1 MRILTKLNLDNLHQN
16 RARTAVTI
24 IGIALSVALI
34 LSVVGTVT
42 SLLHTERVDA
52 INEYGDF
59 HIVYMNIPGDKIA
72 VIEESKD
79 YIVQYYSASINPKN
93 DELYSYGYPPSRE
106 SYEAIMDP
114 GAIVRDAEHSY
125 CVFLK
130 YENPVYARDTESF
143 SSNPDTQLARAL
155 EEAGYLEE
163 LETRTNTTIFVLD
176 GGIPRTGRTVL
187 LSFATLSL
195 GIMATVAAFLIRNS
209 FNISI
214 TERVRQ
220 FGILA
225 SIGARPR
232 QIRHMVYQEGGMV
245 GLIAIPLGLALGAGA
260 TAAIV
265 SIINNLVGSLFDA
278 SLLFYIP
285 LRVFLLIIGIGMIV
299 VILSAASPAIVASR
313 VSPIAA
319 LRNVQDV
326 KLKAKKVRTPKF
338 LQRVWGIG
346 GVIAHKNLK
355 RSRQKYRTTVVSIV
369 TSVAVFIGIATFMDY
384 GHKVVGLFFE
394 DTGSNYVISQ
404 GSVELYE
411 KVAKKFSLKEY
422 AYYQISSQGTIENAE
437 DGEMIPR
444 TWLYVV
450 SRDEFTRFAKRVGYR
465 GNNYA
470 SQVILQDNCMSTDS
484 SGSIRTKRSTEY
496 KVGDSVRLRLQRIDT
511 GSIGVD
517 GLDQEEQS
525 DAIDYK
531 AINKDIE
538 LVITQITDEAPLGES
553 RHTVYPGG
561 IAYISEENSMYTEN
575 RDFFHANTMQIKDS
589 GVGERI
595 TNYLDT
601 DKTIQ
606 NLDTDQGFYYQDMEK
621 GMQVTRNTIL
631 LSEILIYGFI
641 IAVSLIGVTN
651 IFNII
656 TTNIALRAK
665 EFAILKSI
673 GMSQK
678 EFNHMVRL
686 ESVLYTTHALMI
698 GLPIGLLISYGIY
711 KLLDEGMLE
720 FGWLIPWWAIA
731 ISIIAVALL
740 VAGIMRY
747 SMRQIRKQ
755 SIIETIRKESF

>member
-1 MRILTKLNLDNLHQN
+1 MRTLTKLNLDNLRQN
-16 RARTAVTI
+16 RARTVVTI

-59 HIVYMNIPGDKIA
+59 HIVYVNIPGDKIA
-72 VIEESKD
+72 VIEESKG
-79 YIVQYYSASINPKN
+79 YIVQYYSASINPED
-93 DELYSYGYPPSRE
+93 DELYSYGYPPSRG

-114 GAIVRDAEHSY
+114 DAIVRDAEHSY

-130 YENPVYARDTESF
+130 YENPAYARDTESF

-155 EEAGYLEE
+155 KDAGYLEE
-163 LETRTNTTIFVLD
+163 LETRTNITIFELD
-176 GGIPRTGRTVL
+176 GGIPRTGRILL
-187 LSFATLSL
+187 LSFASLSL
-195 GIMATVAAFLIRNS
+195 GVMAIVAAFLIRNS

-225 SIGARPR
+225 SVGARPR

-245 GLIAIPLGLALGAGA
+245 GLIAIPLGLVLGAGA
-260 TAAIV
+260 TAAIIA
-265 SIINNLVGSLFDA
+265 IINNLVGSLFDA

-285 LRVFLLIIGIGMIV
+285 LEAYLLIIGIGMIII
-299 VILSAASPAIVASR
+299 ILSAASPAIVASR

-369 TSVAVFIGIATFMDY
+369 ISVAVFIGIATFMDY

-394 DTGSNYVISQ
+394 DTGSNYVITQ

-411 KVAKKFSLKEY
+411 KVAQKFNLKEY
-422 AYYQISSQGTIENAE
+422 AYYQIPGQGTIENAE
-437 DGEMIPR
+437 NGKMVPR
-444 TWLYVV
+444 TRLYVV
-450 SRDEFTRFAKRVGYR
+450 SRDEFVRFAKRVGYR
-465 GNNYA
+465 GDDYA
-470 SQVILQDNCMSTDS
+470 SQVILQDNYTSTDS
-484 SGSIRTKRSTEY
+484 SGSIQTKRSTEY
-496 KVGDSVRLRLQRIDT
+496 KVGDFVRLRLQKMSMDSTDT
-511 GSIGVD
+511 ED
-517 GLDQEEQS
+517 PNHDEQT
-525 DAIDYK
+525 DIVDYK
-531 AINKDIE
+531 FINKDVT
-538 LVITQITDEAPLGES
+538 LRITQITDEAPLGES
-553 RHTVYPGG
+553 NHTLYTGG
-561 IAYISEENSMYTEN
+561 IAYVSEENSVYMEN

-589 GVGERI
+589 GVGEKI

-606 NLDTDQGFYYQDMEK
+606 NLDTDQGFYYQDIEK
-621 GMQVTRNTIL
+621 EMQVTRNTIL
-631 LSEILIYGFI
+631 LSEILIYGFVI
-641 IAVSLIGVTN
+641 VVSLIGVTN
-651 IFNII
+651 IFNTI

-686 ESVLYTTHALMI
+686 ESVLYTTRALMI

-711 KLLDEGMLE
+711 KLLDGGMLK

-731 ISIIAVALL
+731 TSIVAVALL
-740 VAGIMRY
+740 VASIMRY
-747 SMRQIRKQ
+747 STRRIRKQ
-755 SIIETIRKESF
+755 NIIETIRKESF

>member
-1 MRILTKLNLDNLHQN
+1 MRILTKLNLDNLRQN
-16 RARTAVTI
+16 RARTVVTI

-42 SLLHTERVDA
+42 SLLHTERIDT

-72 VIEESKD
+72 IIEKSENH
-79 YIVQYYSASINPKN
+79 IVQYYSASINAEE
-93 DELYSYGYPPSRE
+93 DELYSYGFPPSRG

-114 GAIVRDAEHSY
+114 GVIVRDAEHSY

-155 EEAGYLEE
+155 KDAGYLEE
-163 LETRTNTTIFVLD
+163 LEMRTNVTIFELD
-176 GGIPRTGRTVL
+176 GGIPRTGRILL
-187 LSFATLSL
+187 LSFASLSL
-195 GIMATVAAFLIRNS
+195 GVMAIVAAFLIRNS

-225 SIGARPR
+225 SVGARPR
-232 QIRHMVYQEGGMV
+232 QIRHTVYQEGGMV
-245 GLIAIPLGLALGAGA
+245 GLIAIPLGLVLGAGA
-260 TAAIV
+260 TAAIIA
-265 SIINNLVGSLFDA
+265 IINNLVGSLFDA

-285 LRVFLLIIGIGMIV
+285 LEAYLLIIGIGMIII
-299 VILSAASPAIVASR
+299 ILSAASPAIVASR

-369 TSVAVFIGIATFMDY
+369 ISVAVFIGIATFMDY

-394 DTGSNYVISQ
+394 DTGSNYVITQ

-411 KVAKKFSLKEY
+411 KVAQKFNLKEY
-422 AYYQISSQGTIENAE
+422 AYYQIPGQGTIENAE
-437 DGEMIPR
+437 DGEMVPR
-444 TWLYVV
+444 TWLYAV
-450 SRDEFTRFAKRVGYR
+450 SRDEFVRFAKRVGYR
-465 GNNYA
+465 GDDYA
-470 SQVILQDNCMSTDS
+470 SQVILQDNYMSADS
-484 SGSIRTKRSTEY
+484 SGSIQTKRSTEY
-496 KVGDSVRLRLQRIDT
+496 KVGDFVRLRLQKMSMDSADIED
-511 GSIGVD
+511 SNHD
-517 GLDQEEQS
+517 EQT
-525 DAIDYK
+525 DVVDYK
-531 AINKDIE
+531 FINKDVT
-538 LVITQITDEAPLGES
+538 LRITQITDEAPLGES
-553 RHTVYPGG
+553 NHTVYPGG
-561 IAYISEENSMYTEN
+561 IAYVSEENSVYMEN

-589 GVGERI
+589 GVGEKI

-606 NLDTDQGFYYQDMEK
+606 NLDTDQGFYYQDIEK
-621 GMQVTRNTIL
+621 EMQVTRNTIL
-631 LSEILIYGFI
+631 LSEILIYGFVI
-641 IAVSLIGVTN
+641 VVSLIGVTN
-651 IFNII
+651 IFNTI

-686 ESVLYTTHALMI
+686 ESVLYTTRALMI

-711 KLLDEGMLE
+711 KLLDGGMLK
-720 FGWLIPWWAIA
+720 FGWLVPWWAIA

>member
-1 MRILTKLNLDNLHQN
+1 MRILTKLNLDNLRQN

-42 SLLHTERVDA
+42 SLLHTERIDT

-72 VIEESKD
+72 VIEESKG
-79 YIVQYYSASINPKN
+79 YIVQYYSASINPED
-93 DELYSYGYPPSRE
+93 DELYSYGFPPSRR

-114 GAIVRDAEHSY
+114 GAIVRDAGHFY

-130 YENPVYARDTESF
+130 YKNPAYARDTESF

-155 EEAGYLEE
+155 EEAGYLED
-163 LETRTNTTIFVLD
+163 LEMRTNVTIFELD
-176 GGIPRTGRTVL
+176 GGIPRTGRILL
-187 LSFATLSL
+187 LSFASLSL
-195 GIMATVAAFLIRNS
+195 GVMAIVAAFLIRNS

-225 SIGARPR
+225 SVGARPR

-245 GLIAIPLGLALGAGA
+245 GLIAIPLGLVLGAGA
-260 TAAIV
+260 TAAIIA
-265 SIINNLVGSLFDA
+265 IINNLVGSLFDA

-285 LRVFLLIIGIGMIV
+285 LEAYLLIIGIGMIII
-299 VILSAASPAIVASR
+299 ILSAASPAIVASR

-369 TSVAVFIGIATFMDY
+369 ISVAVFIGIATFMDY

-394 DTGSNYVISQ
+394 DTGSNYVITQ

-411 KVAKKFSLKEY
+411 KVAQKFNLKEY
-422 AYYQISSQGTIENAE
+422 AYYQIPGQGTIENAE
-437 DGEMIPR
+437 DGEMVPR
-444 TWLYVV
+444 TWLYAV
-450 SRDEFTRFAKRVGYR
+450 SRDEFVRFAKRVGYR
-465 GNNYA
+465 GDDYA
-470 SQVILQDNCMSTDS
+470 SQVILQDNYMSTDS
-484 SGSIRTKRSTEY
+484 SGSVQTKRSTEY
-496 KVGDSVRLRLQRIDT
+496 KVGDFVRLRLQKMSMDSTDT
-511 GSIGVD
+511 EDSSHG
-517 GLDQEEQS
+517 EQT
-525 DAIDYK
+525 DIVDYK
-531 AINKDIE
+531 FINKDVT
-538 LVITQITDEAPLGES
+538 LRITQITDEAPLGES
-553 RHTVYPGG
+553 NHTVYPGG
-561 IAYISEENSMYTEN
+561 IAYVSEENSVYMEN

-589 GVGERI
+589 GVGEKI

-606 NLDTDQGFYYQDMEK
+606 NLDTDQGFYYQDIEK
-621 GMQVTRNTIL
+621 EMQVTRNTIL
-631 LSEILIYGFI
+631 LSEILIYGFVI
-641 IAVSLIGVTN
+641 VVSLIGVTN
-651 IFNII
+651 IFNTI

-686 ESVLYTTHALMI
+686 ESVLYTTRALMI

-711 KLLDEGMLE
+711 KLLDGGMLK